1 MRSRIALTIIIAAWV
16 AAVVAIEFADGFES
30 GGIGLVMAVTAA
42 PLLASIVAFR
52 ASSWFRRTVLGIDPR
67 MVLAAQLWR
76 VVGAAFLFGWA
87 ADDLPADFAVPAG
100 VGDIATGVAAAAA
113 LAALL
118 HGTLTRRRLW
128 LFTAIGIGDFA
139 TAILTGAVLNQPERL
154 DELPW
159 LLFPTLAVPFFAALH
174 ALALIQ
180 LTDSRLRSLA
190 QLEPWP
196 VDHARGGLDCSAGN
210 QLADT
215 TPIGAAAGHD

>member
-1 MRSRIALTIIIAAWV
+1 MRSRIALAIIIVAWV
-16 AAVVAIEFADGFES
+16 AIVVAIEIVDGFES

-42 PLLASIVAFR
+42 PLIASTVAFR
-52 ASSWFRRTVLGIDPR
+52 ASAWFRSTVLGIDPR

-87 ADDLPADFAVPAG
+87 ADDLPADFAIPAG

-118 HGTLTRRRLW
+118 HGTLTRRKLW
-128 LFTAIGIGDFA
+128 LFTALGIGDFV

-159 LLFPTLAVPFFAALH
+159 LVFPTLAVPFFAILH
-174 ALALIQ
+174 AVALIQ
-180 LTDSRLRSLA
+180 LTEPRLRSLA
-190 QLEPWP
+190 QSEPGAASHGRTVP
-196 VDHARGGLDCSAGN
+196 ERSAAGN
-210 QLADT
+210 ELVS
-215 TPIGAAAGHD
+215 AAGVGGRK